1 MKVLLTT
8 AILAAVCAATPF
20 GAANAAPIL
29 QFTDFII
36 PIDSDPPDV
45 PVSNY
50 PPTETPIEAFDNLI
64 GGSKY
69 LNFGERNSG
78 LIFTLSG
85 GSASAQSL
93 VLTTAND
100 AVERDPTSYK
110 LWGTN
115 DAIVTPDNTNGP
127 NAEAW
132 SLVSEGPLTLSD
144 VRNTASAPINFTNA
158 NTYSSYRIT
167 FPTVKNFAT
176 ANSMQIA
183 EIGLFDAT
191 NGGGTNV
198 ALFPA
203 DMRAIL
209 LDPIPAFQSSHPAA
223 EAPVN
228 MLDGTGDRLDL
239 PSQSNYPAAEGP
251 ANVVNGTLAKYLN
264 GGSNDTGFIVTPAVG
279 ASTVKSFQITS
290 ANDFV
295 ERDPTSYELYGTNQ
309 AIASLDNS
317 YGFGETWSLISS
329 GPVALPAARDT
340 LGSVVPVTNDASYTS
355 YKMVFPTRV
364 GPGGGMQIAEVSFF
378 PDTLG
383 AGTDI
388 LNPGDVVKAID
399 DTVRTGLDTKYL
411 NFGENNSGIIV
422 TPGAGAKVVTSMQL
436 TTANDAP
443 IRDPASYEIYGTNSA
458 ITSEANGQGTA
469 EAWTLIA
476 SGALALPEAR
486 FTAGDMITFANTTAY
501 TSYKIVFPTVK
512 DAAAANSMQVGGL
525 QLFDASAPSDPDFDN
540 DGDVDGQD
548 FLTWQRNVGVGTTNA
563 TGDADGNSIVNGA
576 DLAAW
581 RAEFGPAAAA
591 AVGSVP
597 EPTSAA
603 LAMLVGGLAALVG
616 RGTVKRQ

>member
-1 MKVLLTT
+1 MRSLVT
-8 AILAAVCAATPF
+8 AAMVAAICAAAPF
-20 GAANAAPIL
+20 SVAEAAPIL

-36 PIDSDPPDV
+36 PIDVDPPVV
-45 PVSNY
+45 PISDY
-50 PPTETPIEAFDNLI
+50 PLTETPIEAFDGVL
-64 GGSKY
+64 GSKY

-78 LIFTLSG
+78 LIFTLAG

-93 VLTTAND
+93 TLTTAND
-100 AVERDPTSYK
+100 AIERDPASYK

-115 DAIVTPDNTNGP
+115 DAITTPDNTEGP
-127 NAEAW
+127 NLENW
-132 SLVSEGPLTLSD
+132 TMVSEGPLTLSD
-144 VRNTASAPINFTNA
+144 LRDTVSAPINFTNP
-158 NTYSSYRIT
+158 NSYTSYRIT
-167 FPTVKNFAT
+167 FPTVKNFQT
-176 ANSMQIA
+176 ANSMQIG
-183 EIGLFDAT
+183 EISLYDQT
-191 NGGGTNV
+191 NAGGTNV
-198 ALFPA
+198 ALFPV

-209 LDPIPAFQSSHPAA
+209 LDPVPAFQSATPAA
-223 EAPVN
+223 EGVN
-228 MLDGTGDRLDL
+228 NILDGVGPRLDL

-264 GGSNDTGFIVTPAVG
+264 GGSNDTGFIVTPAAG
-279 ASTVKSFQITS
+279 ASTLKSFQITT

-295 ERDPTSYELYGTNQ
+295 DRDPTSYELYGTNQ

-317 YGFGETWSLISS
+317 YGTAESWTLIGS
-329 GPVALPAARDT
+329 GALALPAARDT
-340 LGSVVPVTNDASYTS
+340 LGSVVPVANNASYTS
-355 YKMVFPTRV
+355 YKMLFPTRV

-388 LNPGDVVKAID
+388 LVAGDVVKAID
-399 DTVRTGLDTKYL
+399 GTVRTGLDTKYL
-411 NFGENNSGIIV
+411 NFGENNSGLIV

-436 TTANDAP
+436 TTANDAAV
-443 IRDPASYEIYGTNSA
+443 RDPASYEIYGTNSP
-458 ITSEANGQGTA
+458 ITSEAHGQGAA
-469 EAWTLIA
+469 ETWTLIA

-486 FTAGDMITFANTTAY
+486 FTAGDVITFANTTAY

-512 DAAAANSMQVGGL
+512 DATAANSLQIGGL
-525 QLFDASAPSDPDFDN
+525 QLFDASAPSDADFDN

-548 FLTWQRNVGVGTTNA
+548 FLTWQRNVGVGTNNA

-597 EPTSAA
+597 EPTSAV
-603 LAMLVGGLAALVG
+603 LAMFVGGLATLVG
-616 RGTVKRQ
+616 RGVGKRR